1 MPPTPRPS
9 PARERLIVTAAD
21 LFYRYGCHATGIDTV
36 IAQAGV
42 AKMTLYKHFPSKED
56 LVAATVHYLDELYSS
71 RYEAALTSDGLPE
84 TRLLRLFDIVEGW
97 TRSGDF
103 FGCPFV
109 NLCAEFPAHSNPVH
123 AAAAQNKRRML
134 RTIEGLAAETGARSP
149 GHLARQLQILLEGSV
164 ALAQVTGSAQFVAD
178 ARAAAKTLLDAD
190 RAF

>member
-1 MPPTPRPS
+1 MPSTSFPGS
-9 PARERLIVTAAD
+9 ARERLIATAAD

-56 LVAATVHYLDELYSS
+56 LVAATVLYLDELYSS
-71 RYEAALTSDGLPE
+71 RYEAALTGDDVPE
-84 TRLLRLFDIVEGW
+84 TRLLRLFDTVAEW
-97 TRSGDF
+97 TQSGDF

-109 NLCAEFPAHSNPVH
+109 NMCAEYPVHSNPVH

-134 RTIEGLAAETGARSP
+134 RAIEGIAEETGALSP
-149 GHLARQLQILLEGSV
+149 TDLARQLQILLEGGV

-178 ARAAAKTLLDAD
+178 ARAAAKTLLA
-190 RAF
+190 AAKTS